1 MTDETKGVPPE
12 GVVEETEAPDT
23 AQTPDTT
30 KGAEAPDTTKGATAA
45 GDDASDGVGP
55 GTTTERTAT
64 PAQGARSAWR
74 RMYRMARP
82 RATRAN
88 AFALLLAG
96 LLGFAIATQ
105 VRQTQA
111 QGLEDLRQDELVRI
125 LDDVTQNGA
134 RLDDEITELQATR
147 DGLVDSDASSPEA
160 IAAAQERADTLG
172 ILAGTE
178 RATGPGIRMRIED
191 TDGQID
197 AAALLDAV
205 QELRDAGAE
214 AMQIGDVRVVASTW
228 FRDADGGVEVDG
240 IRLQAPYEFIVIGDP
255 QTMSSAMEIPGGVS
269 ESVRSKGGEVTITE
283 FTSINVEALH
293 SDSSPRYARPVP
305 EPSDGSN

>member
-1 MTDETKGVPPE
+1 MTGSRDEADESAPE
-12 GVVEETEAPDT
+12 QLSV
-23 AQTPDTT
+23 
-30 KGAEAPDTTKGATAA
+30 
-45 GDDASDGVGP
+45 
-55 GTTTERTAT
+55 
-64 PAQGARSAWR
+64 SAWR
-74 RMYRMARP
+74 RVYLMARP

-88 AFALLLAG
+88 AFALLLAC

-134 RLDDEITELQATR
+134 RLDDEIAELEATR
-147 DGLVDSDASSPEA
+147 DGLADSDATSPEA

-178 RATGPGIRMRIED
+178 RATGPGIRLHIED
-191 TDGQID
+191 GDGQVD
-197 AAALLDAV
+197 AAVLLDTI

-214 AMQIGDVRVVASTW
+214 AMQIGDVRIVASTW

-240 IRLQAPYEFIVIGDP
+240 TTVTSPFDIIVIGDP

-269 ESVRSKGGEVTITE
+269 ESVRSKGGDVTITE
-283 FTSINVEALH
+283 YQSINVEALH
-293 SDSSPRYARPVP
+293 TDSSPRYAQPVP
-305 EPSDGSN
+305 EPTDGSK